1 MTHPLAYGAYGERVA
16 PTDVARTS
24 YAGELVERDT
34 GHYLLGHRPYSPIL
48 RRFLAPDPESPF
60 NHGGFNRYAYCSGD
74 PVSRIDPTGDAWTDW
89 LASGLMLGLT
99 IVGSVLS
106 AGALAAPLTAA
117 TSAGMAAAAG
127 GAGVAGSVAAA
138 AATPGV
144 VAASIAAAMDVYST
158 VAAVGS
164 IASMA
169 THNQQ
174 ASTIFGWVSLGTG
187 IASGAGAVTA
197 AKQISRGS
205 AGVSATRGAATAM
218 PGARRASTA
227 TTAQAAV
234 SVVRATAPV
243 LTSAASSRLGTRR
256 STRSLVARDTTSN
269 LAQTRRALADLKADG
284 AEQTTLLF
292 GTRGSRE
299 AFGNPHARRRQSRE
313 ALYRAD
319 TLRVT
324 QTGASAGVKVDAV
337 DMNTAT
343 KEQTRRRLSEDG
355 VHVAVTGHGMVD
367 QTALTALNI
376 PDTVSDHLVPVRA
389 GP

>member
-1 MTHPLAYGAYGERVA
+1 MTHLLAYGAYGERGA
-16 PTDVARTS
+16 STYVARTS

-34 GHYLLGHRPYSPIL
+34 GYYPLGHRPYSPIL

-60 NHGGFNRYAYCSGD
+60 NRGGFNRYAYCSGD
-74 PVSRIDPTGDAWTDW
+74 PVSRIDPTGNAWTDW

-99 IVGSVLS
+99 VVGSVLS
-106 AGALAAPLTAA
+106 AGALAAPLAAA
-117 TSAGMAAAAG
+117 TSAGVAAAAG

-174 ASTIFGWVSLGTG
+174 ANAIFGWISMGTG
-187 IASGAGAVTA
+187 IASGASAITA

-218 PGARRASTA
+218 PGGRRPSTA
-227 TTAQAAV
+227 TTTQSAL

-243 LTSAASSRLGTRR
+243 LTSAASSRIDPRR
-256 STRSLVARDTTSN
+256 STRSLVARDTTNS
-269 LAQTRRALADLKADG
+269 LAQMKRTLAGLKADG

-292 GTRGSRE
+292 GPRSSRE
-299 AFGNPHARRRQSRE
+299 AFSNPHGKRRQPRE
-313 ALYRAD
+313 PLYRAD
-319 TLRVT
+319 IQRVA
-324 QTGASAGVKVDAV
+324 QVGASAGVKVEAV

-343 KEQTRRRLSEDG
+343 KDQARRRLSEDG
-355 VHVAVTGHGMVD
+355 VHVVVTGHGMVE
-367 QTALTALNI
+367 QATLTALNM
-376 PDTVSDHLVPVRA
+376 PDTISDHLVPVRA